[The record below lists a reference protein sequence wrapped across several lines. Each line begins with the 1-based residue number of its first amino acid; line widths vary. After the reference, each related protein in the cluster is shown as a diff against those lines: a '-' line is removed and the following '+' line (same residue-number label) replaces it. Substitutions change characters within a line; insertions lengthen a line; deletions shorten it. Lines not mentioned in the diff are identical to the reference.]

1 MRQWSRVTQQ
11 HRSVVQVHV
20 GERGREAV
28 AERFDVRSGLG
39 KTRRLTGETDG
50 AEREGRAAATR
61 IRPCAV
67 PGACALPAARY
78 LCQLA
83 MGRRRT
89 GAEHSTHF
97 DLIDHINLF
106 GWCRSLSRQTFS
118 KLWLPQKV

>member
-1 MRQWSRVTQQ
+1 MLA
-11 HRSVVQVHV
+11 HA

-28 AERFDVRSGLG
+28 AEHNDVRLGIG
-39 KTRRLTGETDG
+39 KTRRRTGETDR
-50 AEREGRAAATR
+50 AERRAGQRQPGSDGAM
-61 IRPCAV
+61 